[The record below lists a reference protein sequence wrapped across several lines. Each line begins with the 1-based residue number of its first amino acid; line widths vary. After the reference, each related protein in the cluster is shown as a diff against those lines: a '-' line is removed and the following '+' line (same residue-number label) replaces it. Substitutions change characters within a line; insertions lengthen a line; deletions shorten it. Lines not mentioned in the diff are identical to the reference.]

1 MRSNN
6 INAKESFDGRQDS
19 SAFDTEIVTCAG
31 LTQASVLYGKLKE
44 LRGKPVTV
52 DASEVERVGAQC
64 VQILMAGIKAWEA
77 DGKQF
82 TFSKASEAFDK
93 TLKLIGVD
101 IGHMLRRRYRK

>member
-1 MRSNN
+1 M
-6 INAKESFDGRQDS
+6 AGRTAAHSTLKLSPVLD
-19 SAFDTEIVTCAG
+19 

-101 IGHMLRRRYRK
+101 IGHMLPKEI

>member
-1 MRSNN
+1 M
-6 INAKESFDGRQDS
+6 AGRTAAHSTLKLSPVLD
-19 SAFDTEIVTCAG
+19 

-44 LRGKPVTV
+44 LRGKPVMV

-101 IGHMLRRRYRK
+101 IGHMLPKEI

>member
-1 MRSNN
+1 M
-6 INAKESFDGRQDS
+6 AGRTAAHSTLKLSPVLD
-19 SAFDTEIVTCAG
+19 
-31 LTQASVLYGKLKE
+31 LNQASVLHGKLKE

-82 TFSKASEAFDK
+82 TFRRP
-93 TLKLIGVD
+93 LKPLIKP
-101 IGHMLRRRYRK
+101 LN